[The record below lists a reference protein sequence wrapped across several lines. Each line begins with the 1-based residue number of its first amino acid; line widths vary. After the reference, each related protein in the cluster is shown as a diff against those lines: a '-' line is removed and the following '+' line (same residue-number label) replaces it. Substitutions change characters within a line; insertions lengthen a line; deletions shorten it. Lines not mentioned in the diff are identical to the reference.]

1 MNYFPRKKS
10 EPNDTPRRR
19 QLVIGL
25 GILTLLILIVPAFYI
40 VWRFVP
46 GVFGEWLGVIAGVMS
61 TPFLLEIF
69 FVILGLIIVVG
80 LNHLRQKRDGD
91 DFVYIEDIDSHDAS
105 TDDNPE
111 ESKSEANDSK

>member
-1 MNYFPRKKS
+1 MKHSPKNKF
-10 EPNDTPRRR
+10 EPNGDPRRR
-19 QLVIGL
+19 QLLIGL
-25 GILTLLILIVPAFYI
+25 GILSLLILIVPAFYI

-91 DFVYIEDIDSHDAS
+91 DFVYIEKVDDPHDAAEI
-105 TDDNPE
+105 PE
-111 ESKSEANDSK
+111 ETKSEVHDPK